1 MTLTTSSNRS
11 LKEFKETYLWSMKK
25 SRGILALLA
34 LLMFIAFPMI
44 LMIGMTTAQNNTEV
58 VFTAAKWISA
68 YTRYI
73 TVICLIVTPLT
84 LIFVTVIAVSQ
95 FSYLHQKR
103 SVDLFHALPVGR
115 VPMLLGR
122 YCAGLTTLF
131 VPILFNFAVAS
142 IIGFCYGIEAQYS
155 FTSVAI
161 QMLWLM
167 LMTVAALTFS
177 VFMAVCTG
185 TTFDMVISILGINV
199 AYPLLILVS
208 STFASQLLPG
218 LNMNFSQNYT
228 VLTALSPF
236 VAAFIPFINSRD
248 SGNGSQSMNTI
259 YSGFL
264 VWWIVLTLILLA
276 GAVLLYRKRKSEC
289 AESNFAF
296 PIPKV
301 VIRFMITAVA
311 GLGFGLIL
319 QATTTNLSSFF
330 IGLVAGSLA
339 AHIVVEAVYSRG
351 FQQIRRSFVHYGIFA
366 AAFLVLY
373 GVLATG
379 CFGYDTRLPSAD
391 QVESISISAPGQY
404 SNATNYTIYD
414 DETNRAIAQI
424 SPVLKDKANIGKV
437 LDLHKALVTD
447 NRKTSFPYSMY
458 SFDYSRLTLTY
469 HLKNGRVMERSY
481 PYNQSD
487 NKVSKFQDSL
497 NEMTGQVAQMKE
509 YCETASI
516 LFYLEPEYLE
526 AVNIYTGKNQSKELA
541 VMPDTNTKRELLEA
555 LKQDYLNGRIDNPN
569 SKEEN
574 SMSIIIDY
582 KNPITLKDGKLKNL
596 LGGFNGKVYI
606 GGNNGFQVSSGAEN
620 TKELVEKYGW
630 DK

>member
-11 LKEFKETYLWSMKK
+11 LKEFKETYFWSMKK
-25 SRGILALLA
+25 SRGMLALLA

-58 VFTAAKWISA
+58 VYTAEKWISA

-73 TVICLIVTPLT
+73 TVICLIITPLT
-84 LIFVTVIAVSQ
+84 LVFVTVIAVSQ

-122 YCAGLTTLF
+122 YCAGMTTLF

-167 LMTVAALTFS
+167 LMSAAALTFS

-199 AYPLLILVS
+199 AYPLLVLVT

-236 VAAFIPFINSRD
+236 VAAFMPFINSRD
-248 SGNGSQSMNTI
+248 SGNDSQSMNTI
-259 YSGFL
+259 YGGFL

-276 GAVLLYRKRKSEC
+276 GAILLYRKRKSEC

-330 IGLVAGSLA
+330 IGLTAGSLA
-339 AHIVVEAVYSRG
+339 AHIVVEVVYSRG

-391 QVESISISAPGQY
+391 QVESIGVSAPGQY

-424 SPVLKDKANIGKV
+424 SPILKDKTNISKV

-447 NRKTSFPYSMY
+447 NRKTSFPYSMN
-458 SFDYSRLTLTY
+458 SADYSRLALTY
-469 HLKNGRVMERSY
+469 HLKDGSVMERSY
-481 PYNQSD
+481 PYVQSD
-487 NKVSKFQDSL
+487 KEVSKFQDSL
-497 NEMTGQVAQMKE
+497 KDMTGQLTQMKE

-526 AVNIYTGKNQSKELA
+526 AVDIYTGKDQSKELA
-541 VMPDTNTKRELLEA
+541 VMPDTNAKRELLEA
-555 LKQDYLNGRIDNPN
+555 LKQDYLNGKIDNPN
-569 SKEEN
+569 GKEEN
-574 SMSIIIDY
+574 LISIIINY

-596 LGGFNGKVYI
+596 LGGRTGKIYI
-606 GGNNGFQVSSGAEN
+606 GGNNGFQASSDAEN
-620 TKELVEKYGW
+620 TKALVEKYGW